1 MNVYKNLWAGHE
13 TYFIRL
19 GSSGRYAVGIGVVN
33 IKGEWK
39 VNRNARYYAS
49 DLRNDR
55 EHFPIVGNVDLNS
68 MIIEAIKR
76 EVDNAADNNEKS

>member
-1 MNVYKNLWAGHE
+1 MNVYKNLWAEYE

-19 GSSGRYAVGIGVVN
+19 GSSGRYAVGFGAAN
-33 IKGEWK
+33 LNGEWK

-55 EHFPIVGNVDLNS
+55 EHFPIVGNVDLNG
-68 MIIEAIKR
+68 MIIDEIKR
-76 EVDNAADNNEKS
+76 VKETVNNGNG